1 MVDLHCHYPMHLL
14 ARAPRE
20 VIREM
25 TRVRGRPR
33 WLDRLRAAVVLL
45 AARALNFARWRG
57 GWRVGLR
64 GLERGGVHVVCSVLY
79 DPFAEIDLDESY
91 GARPEPGYYDDLLR
105 QLARVEDDLGH
116 IDPQNKRHVLVRTK
130 RDLDDAL
137 ASRRVGFVHCIEGG
151 FHLGSTPD
159 EVAEQVAELAER
171 GVRYITL
178 AHLFW
183 RQAGRNAPA
192 IPFLADGAYDLVFP
206 QPDDVGLTDL
216 GVAAVK
222 AMHEHRVLVDVSHMR
237 ERAIRETLDLLDDL
251 DDLDRGREAAT
262 SPTPVIASH
271 GAFRLKPDGQAYN
284 LSGDTVK
291 RIADRGGVVGI
302 IFAQHQ
308 LDEGAKDV
316 PAKGL
321 DRSVEII
328 AQHVHAISE
337 HGTMDCVGIGTD
349 LDGFIKPTI
358 DGVQKAAELKGF
370 GEKLRARF
378 PDGDDADKILS
389 GNALRVLRAVLP
401 D

>member
-1 MVDLHCHYPMHLL
+1 MVDQHCHYPMHLL

-20 VIREM
+20 VIKEM

-45 AARALNFARWRG
+45 AARALNFASWRG

-64 GLERGGVHVVCSVLY
+64 GLERGGVQVVCSVLY

-91 GARPEPGYYDDLLR
+91 GARPEPGYYDDLLQ
-105 QLARVEDDLGH
+105 QLGRVEDDLRR
-116 IDPQNKRHVLVRTK
+116 IDPQGKRHVLVRTK
-130 RDLDDAL
+130 ADLDSAL
-137 ASRRVGFVHCIEGG
+137 QSHRVGFVHCIEGG
-151 FHLGSTPD
+151 FHLGSTPE
-159 EVAEQVAELAER
+159 EVAEHVAELAER
-171 GVRYITL
+171 GVRYVTL

-183 RQAGRNAPA
+183 RQVATNAPA
-192 IPFLADGAYDLVFP
+192 IPFLSDRAYDVVFH

-237 ERAIRETLDLLDDL
+237 EKAIHQTLDLLDDL
-251 DDLDRGREAAT
+251 DRAREPGAP
-262 SPTPVIASH
+262 PTPVIASH
-271 GAFRLKPDGQAYN
+271 VAFRFEEDGQAYN

-291 RIADRGGVVGI
+291 RIAERGGVVGI
-302 IFAQHQ
+302 IFARHQ
-308 LDEGAKDV
+308 LDEGV
-316 PAKGL
+316 PSVPGSGL
-321 DRSVEII
+321 DRSVGVIVEHIRKI
-328 AQHVHAISE
+328 AE
-337 HGTMDCVGIGTD
+337 HGGSMDCVGIGTD

-358 DGVQKAAELKGF
+358 DGVQKAADL
-370 GEKLRARF
+370 
-378 PDGDDADKILS
+378 ADFRRTLHEQLPAEAERVLA

>member
-20 VIREM
+20 VIKEM
-25 TRVRGRPR
+25 SRVRGRPR

-45 AARALNFARWRG
+45 AARVLNFARWRG

-64 GLERGGVHVVCSVLY
+64 GLERGGVQVVCSVLY

-91 GARPEPGYYDDLLR
+91 GARPEAGYYDDLLR
-105 QLARVEDDLGH
+105 QIGRVEDDLRR
-116 IDPQNKRHVLVRTK
+116 IDPHERRHVLVRTK

-137 ASRRVGFVHCIEGG
+137 GSHRVGFVHCIEGG

-159 EVAEQVAELAER
+159 EVTEHVAELAER

-183 RQAGRNAPA
+183 RQVATNAPA
-192 IPFLADGAYDLVFP
+192 IPFLSDRAYDFVFH

-216 GVAAVK
+216 GVAAVR
-222 AMHEHRVLVDVSHMR
+222 AMHEHRVLVDLSHMR
-237 ERAIRETLDLLDDL
+237 EKAIHETLDLLDDL
-251 DDLDRGREAAT
+251 DRECGA
-262 SPTPVIASH
+262 PPMPVIASH
-271 GAFRLKPDGQAYN
+271 VAFRFQEGGQAYN
-284 LSGDTVK
+284 LSGATVK
-291 RIADRGGVVGI
+291 RIAARRGVIGI
-302 IFAQHQ
+302 IFARHQ
-308 LDEGAKDV
+308 LDEGVEGV
-316 PAKGL
+316 PGSGL
-321 DRSVEII
+321 DRSVAVIVRHIRKI
-328 AQHVHAISE
+328 AEHAGS
-337 HGTMDCVGIGTD
+337 MDCVGIGTD

-358 DGVQKAAELKGF
+358 DGVQKAAD
-370 GEKLRARF
+370 LRAFRETLRKQL
-378 PDGDDADKILS
+378 PAEAEQVLA

>member
-1 MVDLHCHYPMHLL
+1 MHLL
-14 ARAPRE
+14 ARE
-20 VIREM
+20 EDVTLETM
-25 TRVRGRPR
+25 VRARRRPR
-33 WLDRLRAAVVLL
+33 WVDKLRAFVLKIAARLLDFRRFTGTWRVDLPGLEAGDVRVVL
-45 AARALNFARWRG
+45 
-57 GWRVGLR
+57 
-64 GLERGGVHVVCSVLY
+64 SVLY
-79 DPFAEIDLDESY
+79 LPFAEMDLDERY
-91 GARPEPGYYDDLLR
+91 GARPESGYFADLVHELD
-105 QLARVEDDLGH
+105 RVETELAGLDPSGTRHAIVRSAVDLEAAQAGG
-116 IDPQNKRHVLVRTK
+116 
-130 RDLDDAL
+130 
-137 ASRRVGFVHCIEGG
+137 RVAFLHCVEGG
-151 FHLGSTPD
+151 FHLGATPAD
-159 EVAEQVAELAER
+159 VDRNVTELARR
-171 GVRYITL
+171 GVRYVTL

-183 RQAGRNAPA
+183 RQVATNAPA
-192 IPFLADGAYDLVFP
+192 IPFLSDRAYDFVFH
-206 QPDDVGLTDL
+206 QPKDVGLTDL
-216 GVAAVK
+216 GVAAVE
-222 AMHEHRVLVDVSHMR
+222 AMHEHRVLVDLSHMR
-237 ERAIRETLDLLDDL
+237 EKAIRETLDLLDDL
-251 DDLDRGREAAT
+251 DRGREPAT
-262 SPTPVIASH
+262 PPTPVIASH

-302 IFAQHQ
+302 IFARHQ

-321 DRSVEII
+321 DRSIEII
-328 AQHVHAISE
+328 GQHVHEISE

>member
-1 MVDLHCHYPMHLL
+1 MVDLHCHYPMHLF

-20 VIREM
+20 VIKEM
-25 TRVRGRPR
+25 SRVRGRPR
-33 WLDRLRAAVVLL
+33 CLDRLRAAVVLL

-64 GLERGGVHVVCSVLY
+64 GLERGGVQVVCSVLY

-105 QLARVEDDLGH
+105 QLGRVEDDLAH

-130 RDLDDAL
+130 RDLEEAL

-151 FHLGSTPD
+151 FHLGSTPE
-159 EVAEQVAELAER
+159 EVAEHVAELTER

-183 RQAGRNAPA
+183 RQVATNTPA
-192 IPFLADGAYDLVFP
+192 IPFLSDRAYDLVFH

-237 ERAIRETLDLLDDL
+237 EKAIHETLDLLDDL
-251 DDLDRGREAAT
+251 DRAREPGT
-262 SPTPVIASH
+262 PPMPVIASH
-271 GAFRLKPDGQAYN
+271 VAFRFEQHGQAYH

-291 RIADRGGVVGI
+291 RIADRGGAVGI
-302 IFAQHQ
+302 IFARHQ

-349 LDGFIKPTI
+349 LDVFIKPTI

>member
-25 TRVRGRPR
+25 TRVGGRPR

-64 GLERGGVHVVCSVLY
+64 GLERGGVQVVCSVLY

-91 GARPEPGYYDDLLR
+91 GARPEAGYYDDLLR
-105 QLARVEDDLGH
+105 QLGRVEDDLRR
-116 IDPQNKRHVLVRTK
+116 IDPHDKRHVIVRTR

-137 ASRRVGFVHCIEGG
+137 GSHRVGFVHCIEGG
-151 FHLGSTPD
+151 FHLGSTPE
-159 EVAEQVAELAER
+159 EVTEHVAELAER

-183 RQAGRNAPA
+183 RQVATNAPA
-192 IPFLADGAYDLVFP
+192 IPFLSDRAYDFVFH
-206 QPDDVGLTDL
+206 QPDGVGLTDL
-216 GVAAVK
+216 GVAAVR
-222 AMHEHRVLVDVSHMR
+222 AMHEHRVLVDLSHMR
-237 ERAIRETLDLLDDL
+237 EKAIHETLDLLEE
-251 DDLDRGREAAT
+251 LDRDRAPGAP
-262 SPTPVIASH
+262 PTPVIASH
-271 GAFRLKPDGQAYN
+271 VAFRFADDGRAYN
-284 LSGDTVK
+284 LTGDTVK
-291 RIADRGGVVGI
+291 RIAARGGVVGI
-302 IFAQHQ
+302 ILARHQ
-308 LDEGAKDV
+308 LDEGV
-316 PAKGL
+316 PSVPGTGI
-321 DRSVEII
+321 DRSVGVIVEHIRKI
-328 AQHVHAISE
+328 AE
-337 HGTMDCVGIGTD
+337 HGGSMDCVGIGTD

-358 DGVQKAAELKGF
+358 DGVQKASDLKDFRRALQEQLPAEAEQVL
-370 GEKLRARF
+370 A
-378 PDGDDADKILS
+378 

>member
-20 VIREM
+20 VIKEM
-25 TRVRGRPR
+25 SRVRGRPR

-64 GLERGGVHVVCSVLY
+64 GLERGGVQVLCSVLY

-91 GARPEPGYYDDLLR
+91 GARPEPGYYDDLLQ
-105 QLARVEDDLGH
+105 QLGRVEDDLRR
-116 IDPQNKRHVLVRTK
+116 IDPHNRRHVIVRTK
-130 RDLDDAL
+130 RDLDEAL
-137 ASRRVGFVHCIEGG
+137 GSHKVGFVHCVEGG
-151 FHLGSTPD
+151 FHLGSTPE
-159 EVAEQVAELAER
+159 EVTEHVAELAER

-183 RQAGRNAPA
+183 RQVATNAPA
-192 IPFLADGAYDLVFP
+192 IPFLSDRAYDFVFH
-206 QPDDVGLTDL
+206 QPEDVGLTDL

-222 AMHEHRVLVDVSHMR
+222 AMHEHRVLVDLSHMR
-237 ERAIRETLDLLDDL
+237 EKAIRETLDLLDDL
-251 DDLDRGREAAT
+251 DDLGRGREAAT

-302 IFAQHQ
+302 IFARHQ

-321 DRSVEII
+321 DRSIEII